1 MLRRHLSGDIKMVVD
16 TMSVETRLGLEIEKR
31 FRDRKL
37 VNFMIFKT
45 AVLGEI
51 TYLEGIER
59 KEKLYPAVSPRSF

>member
-1 MLRRHLSGDIKMVVD
+1 MVVD

-59 KEKLYPAVSPRSF
+59 KEKLYLAVSPRSF